1 MKRMEWLIAAAIALA
16 AALVPAGTAGAA
28 DDSDAKIPASELIGL
43 LKHSETPTKF
53 RGIHLYTS
61 QPGETQKLPG
71 VALDIKFKL
80 NSAELTEGAKAQLDE
95 LATAVKSDDLKDRHF
110 VLEGHTDSTGRPDYN
125 RALSK
130 RRAEA
135 VKDYL
140 VAASAVPAWRLDAV
154 GMGQAQPIDPA
165 DPANPAN
172 RRVRVVNAGLEP
184 ARN

>member
-1 MKRMEWLIAAAIALA
+1 MKRMEWLIAAALALA
-16 AALVPAGTAGAA
+16 AALMPAGTAGAA

-110 VLEGHTDSTGRPDYN
+110 VLEGHTDSTGRLDYN

-135 VKDYL
+135 VKDFL
-140 VAASAVPAWRLDAV
+140 VNKMGVAADRLEAV
-154 GMGQAQPIDPA
+154 GKGSADPA
-165 DPANPAN
+165 DPQDPKGAEN
-172 RRVRVVNAGLEP
+172 RRVVVINQSAS
-184 ARN
+184 